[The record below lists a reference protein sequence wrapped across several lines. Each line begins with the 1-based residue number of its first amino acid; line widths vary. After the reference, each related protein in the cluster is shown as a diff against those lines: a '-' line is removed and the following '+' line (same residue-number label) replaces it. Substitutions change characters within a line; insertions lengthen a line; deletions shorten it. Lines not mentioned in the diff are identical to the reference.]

1 MKALQHIIL
10 WIAVDIP
17 ILNMNDRSFLD
28 TKTIRG
34 KVEIAQYNSYPSTEL
49 LHRKLNDAY
58 SIYIQLRAMVTYFLG
73 AGCGACLRSHP

>member
-1 MKALQHIIL
+1 M
-10 WIAVDIP
+10 DIP
-17 ILNMNDRSFLD
+17 ILTMNDHSFLI

-34 KVEIAQYNSYPSTEL
+34 KVKVAQYNSHSSTEL
-49 LHRKLNDAY
+49 LHNKRKDAC